1 MTIKEIASI
10 SGMSGLY
17 KVLKPSKSGVIVES
31 LDANQKRLLV
41 SANQKVSL
49 LDEISIY
56 TINENVPLIDVLRSI
71 KEKVGDK
78 IKVSGKSDNNELKAF
93 MKSVLPDYDEERVYV
108 SDIKKVVSWYIV
120 LLGYPTVFEKE
131 VEETEVKEEAKS
143 GAKTTKAKKG
153 AKAEDKE
160 EEAKEEKPAAKK
172 ATKTATAKPTIKPA
186 SAKNMNATA
195 TKAPKKVVST
205 KKAG

>member
-56 TINENVPLIDVLRSI
+56 TISENMPLIDVFRSI

-78 IKVSGKSDNNELKAF
+78 IKVSAKSDNNELKAF
-93 MKSVLPDYDEERVYV
+93 MKSVLPDYDEARVYV
-108 SDIKKVVSWYIV
+108 SDIKKVVTWYSV
-120 LLGYPTVFEKE
+120 LLDYPSVFEKE
-131 VEETEVKEEAKS
+131 VEETEVATDKKAKTSKSKKAKEE
-143 GAKTTKAKKG
+143 TV
-153 AKAEDKE
+153 E
-160 EEAKEEKPAAKK
+160 EVKEEKPAAKK
-172 ATKTATAKPTIKPA
+172 VAKTTAKPTVKPT
-186 SAKNMNATA
+186 SAKI
-195 TKAPKKVVST
+195 
-205 KKAG
+205 

>member
-31 LDANQKRLLV
+31 LDDNQKRMLV

-56 TINENVPLIDVLRSI
+56 TTTENVPLIDVLISI
-71 KEKVGDK
+71 KAKKGDK
-78 IKVSGKSDNNELKAF
+78 ITVSGKSDNNALKAF
-93 MKSVLPDYDEERVYV
+93 MKDVLPEYDENRVYV
-108 SDIKKVVSWYIV
+108 SDIKKVVSWYLI
-120 LLGYPTVFEKE
+120 LLNFPTVFEKE
-131 VEETEVKEEAKS
+131 EEVKEEKKASKGAK
-143 GAKTTKAKKG
+143 GKKAKEEVEAKKDDDKPVKKVAKTT
-153 AKAEDKE
+153 
-160 EEAKEEKPAAKK
+160 
-172 ATKTATAKPTIKPA
+172 TTAKPAKQALP
-186 SAKNMNATA
+186 KNMNATA
-195 TKAPKKVVST
+195 AKAPAKKIVST

>member
-56 TINENVPLIDVLRSI
+56 TISENMPLIDVFRSI

-78 IKVSGKSDNNELKAF
+78 IKVSAKSDNNELKAF
-93 MKSVLPDYDEERVYV
+93 MKSVLPDYDEARVYV
-108 SDIKKVVSWYIV
+108 SDIKKVVTWYSV
-120 LLGYPTVFEKE
+120 LLDYPSVFEKE
-131 VEETEVKEEAKS
+131 VEETEVATDKKAKTSKSKKAKEE
-143 GAKTTKAKKG
+143 TV
-153 AKAEDKE
+153 E
-160 EEAKEEKPAAKK
+160 EVKEEKPAAKK
-172 ATKTATAKPTIKPA
+172 VAKTTAKPTVKPT

-195 TKAPKKVVST
+195 AKAPKKVVST

>member
-31 LDANQKRLLV
+31 LDATQKKIIV

-56 TINENVPLIDVLRSI
+56 TVTENVPLLDVLISI
-71 KEKVGDK
+71 KNIKGDK
-78 IKVSGKSDNNELKAF
+78 LSVDTKSDLALKTF
-93 MKSVLPDYDEERVYV
+93 MKEVLPTYDDARVYT
-108 SDIKKVVSWYIV
+108 SDIKKLINWYNV
-120 LLGYPTVFEKE
+120 LVGYPEIFE
-131 VEETEVKEEAKS
+131 V
-143 GAKTTKAKKG
+143 
-153 AKAEDKE
+153 
-160 EEAKEEKPAAKK
+160 AKEEVAAESPKTEGEEEKATKK
-172 ATKTATAKPTIKPA
+172 ATKAKADATKATKQTAP
-186 SAKNMNATA
+186 KNMNATA
-195 TKAPKKVVST
+195 TKAPKKVVAA